1 MKTTDFSIRVF
12 GIYMILIPGL
22 GLIFIPEL
30 MLDLFKL
37 SHGDVLWLP
46 RMVGY
51 LALAI
56 GVYYYF
62 IAKYKLSKLY
72 ILTVVLRF
80 VAAAFMTV
88 LWAMGEVGVMIF
100 VFAVVD
106 ASGATW
112 TILTMRGLSQA
123 DTEFNQ

>member
-1 MKTTDFSIRVF
+1 MKATDFSIRVF

-22 GLIFIPEL
+22 GLITIPEL
-30 MLDLFKL
+30 MLDFFQL

-56 GVYYYF
+56 GVYYYY
-62 IAKYKLSKLY
+62 IAKYQLGKLY
-72 ILTVVLRF
+72 LLTVVLRYM
-80 VAAAFMTV
+80 AAAFMTG
-88 LWAMGEVGVMIF
+88 LWVAGEVEVMIF

-112 TILTMRGLSQA
+112 TILTMRGLAQA
-123 DTEFNQ
+123 DTEID